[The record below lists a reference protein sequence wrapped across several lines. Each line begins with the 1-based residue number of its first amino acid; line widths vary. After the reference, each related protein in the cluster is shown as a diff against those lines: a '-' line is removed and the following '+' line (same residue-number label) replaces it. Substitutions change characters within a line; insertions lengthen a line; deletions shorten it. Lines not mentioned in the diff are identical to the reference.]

1 MKLAVLDDHQNVALE
16 VADWTRIE
24 PAVDISVFN
33 THLGDVDSIA
43 RALDGFDIVVAMRE
57 RTPFPRQLLERLPKL
72 SLLVTTGMRNL
83 AIDTVAARELGIDV
97 CGTPM
102 LGYPAAEHTW
112 ALILALVKQ
121 VSAEDSIMH
130 EGGWQ
135 HGLST
140 GLRNNTLGIIGL
152 GKLGA
157 QVAAVGLAFGMKV
170 LAWSANLTS
179 EHCAE
184 HGVIRVELKD
194 LLASSDIVTIHQVLS
209 DRTRGLIGA
218 DEFARM
224 KSTAYLVNTARGP
237 IVQES
242 ALIAA
247 LQNGTIAGAGLDVY
261 DSEPLSPDH
270 PLRSLNNAVLTG
282 HTGYVMRENYVKGY
296 SGAVENVLAW
306 LNRKPIRLLN

>member
-1 MKLAVLDDHQNVALE
+1 M
-16 VADWTRIE
+16 
-24 PAVDISVFN
+24 DISVFN

-43 RALDGFDIVVAMRE
+43 RALDGFDIIVAMRE
-57 RTPFPRQLLERLPKL
+57 RTPLPRQLLERLPRL

-135 HGLST
+135 QGLST

-218 DEFARM
+218 DEFAQM

>member
-43 RALDGFDIVVAMRE
+43 RALDGFDMVVAMRE

-102 LGYPAAEHTW
+102 LGYTAAEHTW
-112 ALILALVKQ
+112 ALSLALVKQ

-135 HGLST
+135 QGLST
-140 GLRNNTLGIIGL
+140 GLRHNTLGIIGL

-218 DEFARM
+218 DEFAQM

>member
-1 MKLAVLDDHQNVALE
+1 M
-16 VADWTRIE
+16 
-24 PAVDISVFN
+24 DISVFN

-43 RALDGFDIVVAMRE
+43 RALDGFDIIVAMRE
-57 RTPFPRQLLERLPKL
+57 RTPLPRQLLERLPKL

-135 HGLST
+135 QGLST

-218 DEFARM
+218 DEFAQM

>member
-1 MKLAVLDDHQNVALE
+1 M
-16 VADWTRIE
+16 
-24 PAVDISVFN
+24 DISVFN

-43 RALDGFDIVVAMRE
+43 RALDGFDIIVAMRE
-57 RTPFPRQLLERLPKL
+57 RTPFPRQLLERLPRL

-83 AIDTVAARELGIDV
+83 AIDIVAARELGIDV

-121 VSAEDSIMH
+121 ISAEDSIMH

-135 HGLST
+135 QGLST

-270 PLRSLNNAVLTG
+270 PLRGLNNAVLTG

>member
-24 PAVDISVFN
+24 SAVDISVFN
-33 THLGDVDSIA
+33 TPLGDVDSIA

-83 AIDTVAARELGIDV
+83 AIDTAAARELGIDV

-135 HGLST
+135 QGLAT

-247 LQNGTIAGAGLDVY
+247 LQYGTIAGAGLDVY

>member
-1 MKLAVLDDHQNVALE
+1 M
-16 VADWTRIE
+16 
-24 PAVDISVFN
+24 DISVFN

-43 RALDGFDIVVAMRE
+43 RALDGFDIIVAMRE
-57 RTPFPRQLLERLPKL
+57 RTPFPRQLLERLPRL

-135 HGLST
+135 QGLST

-270 PLRSLNNAVLTG
+270 PLRGLNNAVLTG

>member
-1 MKLAVLDDHQNVALE
+1 MKLAILDDYQNVALE

-43 RALDGFDIVVAMRE
+43 RALDGFDIIVAMRE
-57 RTPFPRQLLERLPKL
+57 RTPLPRQLLERLPRL

-135 HGLST
+135 QGLST
-140 GLRNNTLGIIGL
+140 GLRHNTLGIIGL

>member
-57 RTPFPRQLLERLPKL
+57 RTPLPRQLLERLPKL

-135 HGLST
+135 QGLST
-140 GLRNNTLGIIGL
+140 GLRHNTLGIIGL

>member
-1 MKLAVLDDHQNVALE
+1 MKLVVLDDHQNVALE

-33 THLGDVDSIA
+33 TPRGDVDSIA

-83 AIDTVAARELGIDV
+83 AIDTAAARELGIDV

-135 HGLST
+135 QGLST
-140 GLRNNTLGIIGL
+140 GLRHNTLCIIGL

-157 QVAAVGLAFGMKV
+157 QVAGVGLAFGMKV

>member
-83 AIDTVAARELGIDV
+83 AIDTAAARELGIDV

-135 HGLST
+135 QGT
-140 GLRNNTLGIIGL
+140 GTLPVVPM
-152 GKLGA
+152 A
-157 QVAAVGLAFGMKV
+157 PF
-170 LAWSANLTS
+170 
-179 EHCAE
+179 
-184 HGVIRVELKD
+184 D
-194 LLASSDIVTIHQVLS
+194 
-209 DRTRGLIGA
+209 
-218 DEFARM
+218 
-224 KSTAYLVNTARGP
+224 
-237 IVQES
+237 
-242 ALIAA
+242 
-247 LQNGTIAGAGLDVY
+247 
-261 DSEPLSPDH
+261 
-270 PLRSLNNAVLTG
+270 
-282 HTGYVMRENYVKGY
+282 
-296 SGAVENVLAW
+296 
-306 LNRKPIRLLN
+306 

>member
-24 PAVDISVFN
+24 SAVDISVFN
-33 THLGDVDSIA
+33 THLGDVDSVA
-43 RALDGFDIVVAMRE
+43 QALDGFDIVVAMRE

-83 AIDTVAARELGIDV
+83 AIDTAAARELGIDV

-296 SGAVENVLAW
+296 SGAVELS
-306 LNRKPIRLLN
+306 LIHI

>member
-1 MKLAVLDDHQNVALE
+1 M
-16 VADWTRIE
+16 
-24 PAVDISVFN
+24 DISVFN

-57 RTPFPRQLLERLPKL
+57 RTPFPRQLLERLPRL

-135 HGLST
+135 QGLST
-140 GLRNNTLGIIGL
+140 GLRHNTLGIIGL

-218 DEFARM
+218 DEFAQM

>member
-83 AIDTVAARELGIDV
+83 AIDTAAARELGIDV

-135 HGLST
+135 QGLST

-296 SGAVENVLAW
+296 SGEVENVLAW

>member
-1 MKLAVLDDHQNVALE
+1 M
-16 VADWTRIE
+16 
-24 PAVDISVFN
+24 DISVFN

-43 RALDGFDIVVAMRE
+43 RALDGFDIIVAMRE
-57 RTPFPRQLLERLPKL
+57 RTPLPRQLLERLPRL

-135 HGLST
+135 QGLST

>member
-1 MKLAVLDDHQNVALE
+1 M
-16 VADWTRIE
+16 
-24 PAVDISVFN
+24 DISVFN

-43 RALDGFDIVVAMRE
+43 GALDGFDIIVAMRE
-57 RTPFPRQLLERLPKL
+57 RTPLPRQLLERLPRL

-218 DEFARM
+218 DEFAQM

-237 IVQES
+237 IVEES

>member
-43 RALDGFDIVVAMRE
+43 RALDGFDMVVAMRE
-57 RTPFPRQLLERLPKL
+57 RTPLPRQLLERLPRL

-135 HGLST
+135 QGLST

>member
-16 VADWTRIE
+16 VADWTWIE

-135 HGLST
+135 QGLST

-237 IVQES
+237 IVEES

>member
-135 HGLST
+135 QGLST

>member
-1 MKLAVLDDHQNVALE
+1 M
-16 VADWTRIE
+16 
-24 PAVDISVFN
+24 DISVFN

-57 RTPFPRQLLERLPKL
+57 RTPLPRQLLERLPRL

-135 HGLST
+135 QGLST

-247 LQNGTIAGAGLDVY
+247 LQNGTIAGAGLDVFE
-261 DSEPLSPDH
+261 SAPLSPDH

>member
-1 MKLAVLDDHQNVALE
+1 
-16 VADWTRIE
+16 
-24 PAVDISVFN
+24 
-33 THLGDVDSIA
+33 
-43 RALDGFDIVVAMRE
+43 MRE

-83 AIDTVAARELGIDV
+83 AIDTAAARELGIDV

-135 HGLST
+135 QGLST

-218 DEFARM
+218 DEFAQM

>member
-24 PAVDISVFN
+24 SAVDISVFN

-43 RALDGFDIVVAMRE
+43 QALDGFDIVVAMRE

-135 HGLST
+135 QGLST

>member
-57 RTPFPRQLLERLPKL
+57 RSPFPRQLLERLPKL

-135 HGLST
+135 QGLST

>member
-1 MKLAVLDDHQNVALE
+1 M
-16 VADWTRIE
+16 
-24 PAVDISVFN
+24 DISVFN

-83 AIDTVAARELGIDV
+83 AIDTAAARELGIDV

-135 HGLST
+135 QGLST

>member
-1 MKLAVLDDHQNVALE
+1 MG
-16 VADWTRIE
+16 DWTRIE
-24 PAVDISVFN
+24 PTVDISVFN

-43 RALDGFDIVVAMRE
+43 RALDGFDIIVAMRE
-57 RTPFPRQLLERLPKL
+57 RTPFPRQLLERLPRL

-135 HGLST
+135 QGLST

-270 PLRSLNNAVLTG
+270 PLRGLNNAVLTG

>member
-1 MKLAVLDDHQNVALE
+1 MKLAILDDYQNVALE

-179 EHCAE
+179 EHCAK

-218 DEFARM
+218 EEFARM